1 MKKRDYYEV
10 LGVDKNASA
19 EAIKKAYRKL
29 AKKYHPD
36 SNKENPE
43 AEEKFKEVTEAY
55 GVLGDEEKK
64 KMYDQYGFAAFD
76 ESAGADPSG
85 GGGGYYSRRGPGGT
99 REFHFEGSSA
109 DMDDILKN
117 FFGGGFHSS
126 GFGGFA
132 GSDVNAEITVS
143 FDEAAFGGKRRIQL
157 QSGDGSVK
165 SYEVNIPAGIASGQ
179 SIRLKGKGNP
189 GRGNAAGD
197 LKLKVLVD
205 DKPGYHR
212 EGQDVYTT
220 ARIPFTTAVF
230 GGETDI
236 HTIYGDVRCKIKAG
250 TQSGSKIRLKGKG
263 IVHMN
268 NPSVHGDQFVTIE
281 IDVPKY
287 LEPEAQQKLRE
298 YERACHRAV

>member
-132 GSDVNAEITVS
+132 GSDVKAEITES
-143 FDEAAFGGKRRIQL
+143 FDDAAFGG
-157 QSGDGSVK
+157 
-165 SYEVNIPAGIASGQ
+165 
-179 SIRLKGKGNP
+179 
-189 GRGNAAGD
+189 
-197 LKLKVLVD
+197 
-205 DKPGYHR
+205 
-212 EGQDVYTT
+212 
-220 ARIPFTTAVF
+220 
-230 GGETDI
+230 
-236 HTIYGDVRCKIKAG
+236 
-250 TQSGSKIRLKGKG
+250 
-263 IVHMN
+263 
-268 NPSVHGDQFVTIE
+268 
-281 IDVPKY
+281 
-287 LEPEAQQKLRE
+287 
-298 YERACHRAV
+298 